1 MAENILNA
9 VDLNLLKIFREVYQV
24 RNVTRASDNLAM
36 TQPAVSRALDRL
48 RHLYKEKLFYREG
61 GEMLPTRTAQ
71 NIAPFVI
78 EGLSQLEAA
87 INLARQFDPVGAAT
101 VVKLGANDYVAS
113 LIVPQLIETLS
124 LEAPSVFLSTVPATY
139 EDAAALLF
147 QNKIDCA
154 IVSSVA
160 DDPRIARQ
168 PILSE
173 DYVVVSARDKL
184 CVSAE
189 LSLDEYLACDHVL
202 VSYSGAQSGWVDER
216 LAEIGRRRRVISSV
230 HLFAAVPH
238 IILGK
243 DYLCTLPRRIA
254 MRLAANHPLT
264 IHALPHPLKSKEH
277 TFNLIWLHSLTPS
290 PTMHWMHE
298 KIADT
303 CKALEPFIAAE
314 ADAGAKAER
323 NAA

>member
-1 MAENILNA
+1 MAENILTA

-48 RHLYKEKLFYREG
+48 RHIYKERLFYREG
-61 GEMLPTRTAQ
+61 GEMVPTRTAQ

-87 INLARQFDPVGAAT
+87 VKLAKPFDPSGAAT

-113 LIVPQLIETLS
+113 LIVPRLIETLAA
-124 LEAPSVFLSTVPATY
+124 EAPSVFLSTVPATY
-139 EDAAALLF
+139 EDAAALLL

-160 DDPRIARQ
+160 DDARIARQ
-168 PILSE
+168 PVLSE
-173 DYVVVSARDKL
+173 DYVVVGA
-184 CVSAE
+184 
-189 LSLDEYLACDHVL
+189 LDGAGAGLTLDDYLAREHVL

-216 LAEIGRRRRVISSV
+216 LAELGRRRRVISSV

-254 MRLAANHPLT
+254 TRLAANHPLA
-264 IHALPHPLKSKEH
+264 IHALPPPLKSKEH
-277 TFNLIWLHSLTPS
+277 MFNLIWLNQQTPS
-290 PTMHWMHE
+290 PTMDWMHE
-298 KIADT
+298 KIADA
-303 CKALEPFIAAE
+303 CRALEP
-314 ADAGAKAER
+314 R
-323 NAA
+323 